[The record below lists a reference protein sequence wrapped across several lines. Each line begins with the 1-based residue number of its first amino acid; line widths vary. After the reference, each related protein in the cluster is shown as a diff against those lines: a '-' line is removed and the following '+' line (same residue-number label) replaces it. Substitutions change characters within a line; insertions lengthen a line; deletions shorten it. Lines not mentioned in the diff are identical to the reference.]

1 VDNDARRDSGHSTA
15 NIAPAVISAK
25 TSQSIMAQGLH
36 HGGTASKM
44 HDSET

>member
-1 VDNDARRDSGHSTA
+1 MTRDADSGHSTA

-36 HGGTASKM
+36 HGARRAKM
-44 HDSET
+44 PDSET